1 MLTAED
7 KHAIQQS
14 GEITRQID
22 FNDPA
27 SHRLLK
33 GTLRILKTDNPQT
46 LNFVE
51 VGEWISHGHYTV
63 SGESHEL
70 EFRDRLVYDENGNAL
85 SRRKYEKHGEQFQ
98 IREEWSSEMVE
109 GRFLQHVKIYDDGIL
124 VAEYTRNVLN
134 YLEPKSDLQKEKIPY
149 GTNKIYFPDGNLA
162 YVKIYNDKG
171 ELIGEEKHKPA
182 R

>member
-1 MLTAED
+1 MLTADD
-7 KHAIQQS
+7 KNAIQQS
-14 GEITRQID
+14 GEITRQIE

-33 GTLRILKTDNPQT
+33 GKLRILKTENPHT

-51 VGEWISHGHYTV
+51 IGEWISQGCYPI
-63 SGESHEL
+63 SGQSNEL

-98 IREEWSSEMVE
+98 IREEWTSEFVE
-109 GRFLQHVKIYDDGIL
+109 GRFLQHVKIYEEGVL

-134 YLEPKSDLQKEKIPY
+134 YSEPKSDLQKNKIPF
-149 GTNKIYFPDGNLA
+149 GTDKVYYPNGNLA
-162 YVKIYNDKG
+162 YVMSYDDNG
-171 ELIGEEKHKPA
+171 QLIVEEKHK